1 MLANDL
7 LAPIVAKVESSSL
20 GSAAA
25 LAILHAKARGA
36 HRLCI
41 TTTKL
46 EHLQEDLT
54 AAATPQPAGA
64 LHFSLSS
71 TACPRTHLAAST
83 ASRPALTTH

>member
-46 EHLQEDLT
+46 LQV
-54 AAATPQPAGA
+54 
-64 LHFSLSS
+64 
-71 TACPRTHLAAST
+71 R
-83 ASRPALTTH
+83 RPGPP